1 MTPIRDIYTDQ
12 KRAEKERQ
20 RVIDSKK
27 FMKKYNKKKSNHV
40 NQLPGS
46 SSANA
51 RSKRTSTCL

>member
-27 FMKKYNKKKSNHV
+27 FMDS
-40 NQLPGS
+40 LPP
-46 SSANA
+46 
-51 RSKRTSTCL
+51 SKWIK

>member
-1 MTPIRDIYTDQ
+1 MRLATFKKISSSKMNDKY
-12 KRAEKERQ
+12 KNN
-20 RVIDSKK
+20 SKK